1 MRRCPSA
8 HTSTFSEARGLV
20 AWRVALVLILS
31 AVVLAATGCAGSS
44 SQTSSTSPSPIVG
57 IQEVPTGPLVTIAP
71 GLSRYTNRRLNVTF
85 DITTSL
91 LRPNNAYL
99 TALAGGKVALLYVLT
114 DRVSTADK
122 FDSVQ
127 VSAKTEVPPQGAARG
142 DASVLA
148 SLLAK
153 LEAFQAKEY
162 GVNRLIAGRVTKV
175 NGWHGVF
182 VSYRLAHKSGVPN
195 RDLFAYQL
203 YGTAGTYGV
212 SLVVRSA
219 DVKRCYPAFLTTV
232 RSLQAS

>member
-1 MRRCPSA
+1 M
-8 HTSTFSEARGLV
+8 
-20 AWRVALVLILS
+20 
-31 AVVLAATGCAGSS
+31 
-44 SQTSSTSPSPIVG
+44 
-57 IQEVPTGPLVTIAP
+57 PTGPLVTIAP
-71 GLSRYTNRRLNVTF
+71 GLSRYTNRRFHFTF
-85 DITTSL
+85 DIATSL
-91 LRPNNAYL
+91 LRPNNAYM

-114 DRVSTADK
+114 DRVPTAHR

-127 VSAKTEVPPQGAARG
+127 VSAKTEVPPKGAARG

-153 LEAFQAKEY
+153 LEAFQAKEF

-212 SLVVRSA
+212 SLIVRSA
-219 DVKRCYPAFLTTV
+219 DVKRYYPAFLTTV